1 MNGID
6 FCTLRTFVAVCERHN
21 LTEVARHFGT
31 TQAAVS
37 QRLKRLETRM
47 RVQLIDRELRPI
59 KPTPAGQILLER
71 ARRIL
76 AEIDQVEVDLSE
88 QNNLPLRELRLG
100 IADSLGSTL
109 VPPLVSAIRDSI
121 SRLAIRVDSSTDLCK
136 LLLQRELHAVVSS
149 DPLSQRDDLER
160 YDLYHEPMVL
170 VFHRKEKIDESSE
183 LSILQHLTR
192 TRPFIRY
199 SPVSPLAQQVETHLQ
214 RLRLE
219 PPRNLEFNA
228 SEGIMEMVR
237 HELGW
242 TITTPL
248 CLLQG
253 RVDFQQLIIRKLPFS
268 GMSRTI
274 TLLARRNELGT
285 LPRRLSVIS
294 CAIIKEQVI
303 ERIGGY
309 LPWLAPMI
317 SVPSEKPANPDRPR
331 RARANAVEV

>member
-6 FCTLRTFVAVCERHN
+6 FCTLRTFVAVCERRN

-37 QRLKRLETRM
+37 QRLKRLEIQM
-47 RVQLIDRELRPI
+47 RVQLIDRELWLI
-59 KPTPAGQILLER
+59 EPTPAGQILLER

-160 YDLYHEPMVL
+160 HDLYHEPMVL
-170 VFHRKEKIDESSE
+170 VFHRKEKIDENSE

-199 SPVSPLAQQVETHLQ
+199 SPVSPLAQQVET
-214 RLRLE
+214 
-219 PPRNLEFNA
+219 
-228 SEGIMEMVR
+228 
-237 HELGW
+237 
-242 TITTPL
+242 
-248 CLLQG
+248 
-253 RVDFQQLIIRKLPFS
+253 QL
-268 GMSRTI
+268 
-274 TLLARRNELGT
+274 
-285 LPRRLSVIS
+285 
-294 CAIIKEQVI
+294 
-303 ERIGGY
+303 
-309 LPWLAPMI
+309 
-317 SVPSEKPANPDRPR
+317 
-331 RARANAVEV
+331 